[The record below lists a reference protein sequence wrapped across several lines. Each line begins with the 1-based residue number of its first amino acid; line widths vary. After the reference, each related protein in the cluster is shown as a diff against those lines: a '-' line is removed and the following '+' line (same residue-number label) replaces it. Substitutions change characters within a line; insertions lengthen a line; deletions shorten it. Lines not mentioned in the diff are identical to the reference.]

1 MGRVLM
7 EPTKRQLDVTEEEI
21 EVAEKLR
28 GQGEYAM
35 AHALT
40 QDMLNRTK
48 DDGTRMRLL
57 FDVINCSTALCLKN
71 ITEDAMRELEKLPK
85 PEFSRV
91 LANSIRANAE
101 IDLNRPQEAL
111 ALIDMNLETGY
122 FERDDFRIHK
132 YDLCH
137 FKGRALARM
146 WRWDEA
152 LDWLDKAHAMYP
164 SEVDITD
171 EDTRKHVHWA
181 EARILLNKAYCFI
194 GLKRFDE
201 AFELS
206 KQVYESE
213 DGWEKTRAMQ
223 QMADCRLW
231 QGRAADAL
239 KLYVDV
245 KKRLPCSAVS
255 DKYIQDRIVQCMDYI
270 EKYGPH
276 SKPS

>member
-1 MGRVLM
+1 MPQVT
-7 EPTKRQLDVTEEEI
+7 PTEEI
-21 EVAEKLR
+21 DAAEKLR
-28 GQGEYAM
+28 GQGEYAN
-35 AHALT
+35 ALAQT
-40 QDMLNRTK
+40 QDLLLRTQN
-48 DDGTRMRLL
+48 DGTRMRLL
-57 FDVINCSTALCLKN
+57 FDVIYCSTALCLTN
-71 ITEDAMRELEKLPK
+71 VTEDAMLELEKLPE

-101 IDLNRPQEAL
+101 IDQNKPQEAL

-122 FERDDFRIHK
+122 FEREDFRIHK

-164 SEVDITD
+164 SEADIPD

-181 EARILLNKAYCFI
+181 GARILLNKAYCFI

-206 KQVYESE
+206 KHIYESE
-213 DGWEKTRAMQ
+213 DGWEKTQALQ
-223 QMADCRLW
+223 QMADSRLW
-231 QGRAADAL
+231 QGRASEAL
-239 KLYVDV
+239 QLYVDV
-245 KKRLPCSAVS
+245 KKRLPCSTVS
-255 DKYIQDRIVQCMDYI
+255 DEYIQDRIVQCMNYI
-270 EKYGPH
+270 EKYRLH

>member
-1 MGRVLM
+1 MLQV
-7 EPTKRQLDVTEEEI
+7 EPTEEEI
-21 EVAEKLR
+21 DAAEKLR
-28 GQGEYAM
+28 GHGEYAT
-35 AHALT
+35 ALALT
-40 QDMLNRTK
+40 QDMLNRAI

-57 FDVINCSTALCLKN
+57 FDVVYCSTTLCLDSV
-71 ITEDAMRELEKLPK
+71 TEDAMRELDKLPL

-164 SEVDITD
+164 SEADIHD

-206 KQVYESE
+206 KQVHDSE
-213 DGWEKTRAMQ
+213 DGWEKTQAMQ

-231 QGRAADAL
+231 QGRASEAL

-255 DKYIQDRIVQCMDYI
+255 DEYIQDRIVQCMDYI
-270 EKYGPH
+270 EKYGAH
-276 SKPS
+276 NKPS